1 MRFRKG
7 VAALAAAIMSLTG
20 LAACGTDS
28 AQEEGK
34 PDSISFWYY
43 DTETSAQTKAWKKS
57 AEQFTQ
63 QTGVKVKFEVK
74 SFTQIAQNSSQFL
87 DSNQAPDIMESNRG
101 NGSAGMLSAMQL
113 LTDLTPYAKKY
124 GWDKKVTEAD
134 ASMAKYDDE
143 GIMNGD
149 KWYGLPSYAEYQR
162 VYYNVDMFKQYG
174 IEVPKTMAEFES
186 ACQKFVDAG
195 VTPIAADAQEYGV
208 MWLWW
213 SLVGTKANRALI
225 DDWQMYKHDVNFKN
239 KALTY
244 ATNTINKWIKK
255 GYISRNATGLRA
267 EDTTTSFI
275 KGEYPIY
282 QTGTWNQARFI
293 DQVKKF
299 DWTAAALPGEKFL
312 QGCTGNLITI
322 PEHSKHKDL
331 AAQLLNNILSESN
344 QNDIGNDGGVPMAA
358 DLSKITNEKNQEMIK
373 EYSAFSEKGNLEYYP
388 DYPASNLT
396 DAMSAEFQ
404 ELVNGTKNPT
414 QVLEGLEDA
423 YTTGVVDMGF
433 KDWEG

>member
-1 MRFRKG
+1 MKFKKG
-7 VAALAAAIMSLTG
+7 IAVIAAAIMSLVG
-20 LAACGTDS
+20 LSACGNS
-28 AQEEGK
+28 NAQENGK

-43 DTETSAQTKAWKKS
+43 DSETAAQTLAWKKA
-57 AEQFTQ
+57 AEQFTK

-101 NGSAGMLSAMQL
+101 NGSAGMLYAMQL
-113 LTDLTPYAKKY
+113 LSDLGPYVKKY
-124 GWDKKVTEAD
+124 GWDKKVTAAD
-134 ASMAKYDDE
+134 ASMAKYTSE
-143 GIMNGD
+143 GIMDG
-149 KWYGLPSYAEYQR
+149 KTWVGLPSYAEYQR
-162 VYYNVDMFKQYG
+162 VYYNTDMFKKYG
-174 IEVPKTMAEFES
+174 IKVPTTMAEFEH

-213 SLVGTKANRALI
+213 SLVGTKADRKFVE
-225 DDWQMYKHDVNFKN
+225 DWHMYKHDVNWKSR
-239 KALTY
+239 ALTY

-255 GYISRNATGLRA
+255 GYISRNATGLKA

-282 QTGTWNQARFI
+282 QTGTWNQSRFI
-293 DQVKKF
+293 EQIKKF

-322 PEHSKHKDL
+322 PERAKHKDL
-331 AAQLLNNILSESN
+331 AAQLLNNILSEGN
-344 QNDIGNDGGVPMAA
+344 QNDIGNDGGIPLAA
-358 DLSKITNEKNQEMIK
+358 DLGKITNVKNQEMIK
-373 EYSAFSEKGNLEYYP
+373 EYSTYSNKGNLEYYP

-396 DAMSAEFQ
+396 DAISSEFQ
-404 ELVNGTKNPT
+404 ELVNGTKTPD
-414 QVLEGLEDA
+414 QVLDGLKDA